1 MGMGKFGLSYW
12 RSKEMG
18 ENKYIGPLHE
28 MACTTITD
36 LWNDS
41 CSIEELSFSV
51 AHGAVGATTN
61 PSIVVYVLNK
71 EMHLWKDRIRQIAE
85 ENPAFSDD
93 DVAVQLNKEMAVKG
107 SEILRPVYERERGKK
122 GRISIQTM
130 AKYYRDSKRLL
141 AQAKEF
147 AALAPNMQ
155 IKLPVTKAGIPA
167 IEEATYEGISINATV
182 SFTVSQCVAVAEA
195 VERGLKRREA
205 EGKDISTMSPVCT
218 VMCGR
223 LDDWLKIV
231 AEKEDIIVDPACLEW
246 AGVAAMKR
254 AYQIY
259 QERGYR
265 LRLLSA
271 AYRNHMHWSEFIGGN
286 VVVSIPFKWQERY
299 NASDVPCVNRIDN
312 PVPKAYLD
320 ELLNKFA
327 DFRRAYTE
335 DGMTPDEFDGYGATA
350 RTLRGFIES
359 YEQLV
364 GIVRNIMLPNPDK

>member
-1 MGMGKFGLSYW
+1 MSE
-12 RSKEMG
+12 R
-18 ENKYIGPLHE
+18 KYIGPLHE

-41 CSIEELSFSV
+41 CSIEELTFSV

-85 ENPAFSDD
+85 ENPLFTDD
-93 DVAVQLNKEMAVKG
+93 EVAVRLNQEMAIKG
-107 SEILRPVYERERGKK
+107 AEILRPVFDRERGKK

-130 AKYYRDSKRLL
+130 AKYYRDSGRLL
-141 AQAKEF
+141 AQAREF

-155 IKLPVTKAGIPA
+155 IKLPVTNAGLPA

-182 SFTVSQCVAVAEA
+182 SFTVAQSVAVAEA
-195 VERGLKRREA
+195 VERGLRRREA

-223 LDDWLKIV
+223 LDDWLKAV
-231 AEKEDIIVDPACLEW
+231 AEKQDIICDPACLEW
-246 AGVAAMKR
+246 AGVASMKR

-271 AYRNHMHWSEFIGGN
+271 AYRNHMHWSEFIGGD
-286 VVVSIPFKWQERY
+286 VVVSIPFKWQQRY
-299 NASDVPCVNRIDN
+299 NASDVACIPRIDT
-312 PVPKAYLD
+312 PVPQAYLD
-320 ELLNKFA
+320 ELRLKFA
-327 DFRRAYTE
+327 DFRRAYEE
-335 DGMTPDEFDGYGATA
+335 DGLAPAEFDTFGSTA
-350 RTLRGFIES
+350 RTLRQFIEA

>member
-1 MGMGKFGLSYW
+1 MSE
-12 RSKEMG
+12 R
-18 ENKYIGPLHE
+18 KYIGPLHE

-41 CSIEELSFSV
+41 CSIEELTFSV

-85 ENPAFSDD
+85 ENPAFTDD
-93 DVAVQLNKEMAVKG
+93 EVAVRLNQEMAVKG
-107 SEILRPVYERERGKK
+107 AEILRPVFDRERGKK

-130 AKYYRDSKRLL
+130 AKYYRDSARLL
-141 AQAKEF
+141 AQAREF

-155 IKLPVTKAGIPA
+155 IKLPVTNAGLPA

-182 SFTVSQCVAVAEA
+182 SFTVAQSVAVAEA
-195 VERGLKRREA
+195 VERGLRRREA

-246 AGVAAMKR
+246 AGVASMKR
-254 AYQIY
+254 AYEIY

-271 AYRNHMHWSEFIGGN
+271 AYRNHMHWSEFIGGD
-286 VVVSIPFKWQERY
+286 VVVSIPFKWQQRY
-299 NASDVPCVNRIDN
+299 NASDVACIPRIDT
-312 PVPKAYLD
+312 PVPQVYLD
-320 ELLNKFA
+320 ELRLKFV
-327 DFRRAYTE
+327 DFRRAYEE
-335 DGMTPDEFDGYGATA
+335 DGLAPAEFDTFGSTA
-350 RTLRGFIES
+350 RTLRQFIEA

-364 GIVRNIMLPNPDK
+364 GMVRNIMLPNPDK

>member
-1 MGMGKFGLSYW
+1 MS
-12 RSKEMG
+12 EQ
-18 ENKYIGPLHE
+18 KYIGPLHE

-41 CSIEELSFSV
+41 CSIEELTFSV

-71 EMHLWKDRIRQIAE
+71 EMHLWKDRIREIAE
-85 ENPAFSDD
+85 ENPSATEDE
-93 DVAVQLNKEMAVKG
+93 VAVLLNKEMAIKG
-107 SEILRPVYERERGKK
+107 SEILRPVFDREKGKK

-130 AKYYRDSKRLL
+130 AKYYRDSDRLL

-155 IKLPVTKAGIPA
+155 VKLPVTKAGIPA
-167 IEEATYEGISINATV
+167 IEEATYAGISINATV
-182 SFTVSQCVAVAEA
+182 SFTVAQAIAVAEA

-218 VMCGR
+218 IMCGR

-231 AEKEDIIVDPACLEW
+231 AERKDIITDPACVEW
-246 AGVAAMKR
+246 AGVAVMKK
-254 AYQIY
+254 AYEIY
-259 QERGYR
+259 RERGYR

-271 AYRNHMHWSEFIGGN
+271 AYRNHMHWSEFIGGDA
-286 VVVSIPFKWQERY
+286 VVSIPFKWQQRY
-299 NASDVPCVNRIDN
+299 NASDVACVSRIDN
-312 PVPKAYLD
+312 PVPKAYMD
-320 ELLNKFA
+320 ELLAKFV
-327 DFRRAYTE
+327 DFRRAYEE
-335 DGMTPDEFDGYGATA
+335 DGLSPEEFDTFGSTA
-350 RTLRGFIES
+350 RTLRQFIEA

-364 GIVRNIMLPNPDK
+364 GIVRNIMTPNPDK

>member
-1 MGMGKFGLSYW
+1 
-12 RSKEMG
+12 
-18 ENKYIGPLHE
+18 

-41 CSIEELSFSV
+41 CSIEELTFSV

-85 ENPAFSDD
+85 ENPAFTDD
-93 DVAVQLNKEMAVKG
+93 EVAVRLNQEMAVKG
-107 SEILRPVYERERGKK
+107 AEILRPVFDRERGKK

-130 AKYYRDSKRLL
+130 AKYYRDSGRLL
-141 AQAKEF
+141 AQAREF

-155 IKLPVTKAGIPA
+155 IKLPVTNAGLPA

-182 SFTVSQCVAVAEA
+182 SFTVAQSVAVAEA
-195 VERGLKRREA
+195 VERGLRRREA

-246 AGVAAMKR
+246 AGVASMKR
-254 AYQIY
+254 AYEIY

-271 AYRNHMHWSEFIGGN
+271 AYRNHMHWSEFIGGD
-286 VVVSIPFKWQERY
+286 VVVSIPFKWQQRY
-299 NASDVPCVNRIDN
+299 NASDVACIPRIDT
-312 PVPKAYLD
+312 PVPQVYLD
-320 ELLNKFA
+320 ELRLKFV
-327 DFRRAYTE
+327 DFRRAYEE
-335 DGMTPDEFDGYGATA
+335 DGLAPAEFDTFGSTA
-350 RTLRGFIES
+350 RTLRQFIEA

-364 GIVRNIMLPNPDK
+364 GMVRNIMLPNPDK

>member
-1 MGMGKFGLSYW
+1 MTE
-12 RSKEMG
+12 R
-18 ENKYIGPLHE
+18 KYIGPLHE

-41 CSIEELSFSV
+41 CSIEELTFSV

-85 ENPAFSDD
+85 ENPAFTDD
-93 DVAVQLNKEMAVKG
+93 EVAIQLNKEMAVKG
-107 SEILRPVYERERGKK
+107 SEILRPVYDREKGRK

-130 AKYYRDSKRLL
+130 AKYYRDTKRLI

-155 IKLPVTKAGIPA
+155 VKLPVTKAGIPA

-182 SFTVSQCVAVAEA
+182 SFTVPQCIAVAEA
-195 VERGLKRREA
+195 VERGLRRREA

-254 AYQIY
+254 AYEIY

-271 AYRNHMHWSEFIGGN
+271 AYRNHMHWSEFIGGD

-299 NASDVPCVNRIDN
+299 NGSDVPCVDRIHN
-312 PVPKAYLD
+312 PVPKAYMD
-320 ELLNKFA
+320 ELTNKFV
-327 DFRRAYTE
+327 DFRRAYEE
-335 DGMTPDEFDGYGATA
+335 DGMTPEEFDTYGATV
-350 RTLRGFIES
+350 RTLRGFIEA